1 MTKLVIAMAVYFI
14 MAWTVSASVER
25 ELVEIKAATMSADYG
40 ADLPKLAALRMH
52 AARFS
57 DDPNLGYLADYWSGF
72 ASWRIVLNGANG
84 KMSADEAQ
92 AHLGR
97 AVIDFESSI
106 HKKPDFADGYAS
118 AAAVHGW
125 LAAYK
130 MKDAA
135 ASKEEI
141 DAYKRLINRA
151 AELEPTNPRVLW
163 IQAVPYMVLPPER
176 GGSIDKAMEFY
187 RQMLEHA
194 TPLAPESPLPDWGTG
209 GASVACLRAFSVTDT
224 GSEHRHRGSAQRAA
238 TAARLALR
246 QRHSHSEDRGE
257 AEAGGEAVR

>member
-1 MTKLVIAMAVYFI
+1 MTKLVIAMAVYFL
-14 MAWTVSASVER
+14 MAWTVTASVER

-40 ADLPKLAALRMH
+40 ADLPKLAALRMR
-52 AARFS
+52 AARLS
-57 DDPNLGYLADYWSGF
+57 GDPDLGYLADYWSGF
-72 ASWRIVLNGANG
+72 ASWRIVVNGASG
-84 KMSADEAQ
+84 KMSADEAK

-130 MKDAA
+130 MADAA
-135 ASKEEI
+135 ASREEI

-163 IQAVPYMVLPPER
+163 IQAVPYLVLPPER
-176 GGSIDKAMEFY
+176 GGSLEKAMAFY
-187 RQMLEHA
+187 RQMLEHE
-194 TPLAPESPLPDWGTG
+194 TPLAPESPLPDWGKPE
-209 GASVACLRAFSVTDT
+209 ALMSLAYAY
-224 GSEHRHRGSAQRAA
+224 SALPSPDLNAA
-238 TAARLALR
+238 DEQARSALR
-246 QRHSHSEDRGE
+246 LRPDWHYVKDILIPKLE
-257 AEAGGEAVR
+257 AKRKAVEKQ